1 MNIRKIHKSGYIRL
15 GKLRKRKKSN
25 TRKSMKKE
33 YDFTKGVRGKF
44 YRPGVKMNLPI
55 YLDED
60 NYSFMEKI
68 AQKKKTDI
76 SKAVNELIRVD
87 KKLAKA
93 IS

>member
-1 MNIRKIHKSGYIRL
+1 
-15 GKLRKRKKSN
+15 
-25 TRKSMKKE
+25 MKKE

-44 YRPGVKMNLPI
+44 YRSGVKMNLPI
-55 YLDED
+55 YLDDD
-60 NYSFMEKI
+60 NFCFMEKI
-68 AQKKKTDI
+68 AHKKKTDI